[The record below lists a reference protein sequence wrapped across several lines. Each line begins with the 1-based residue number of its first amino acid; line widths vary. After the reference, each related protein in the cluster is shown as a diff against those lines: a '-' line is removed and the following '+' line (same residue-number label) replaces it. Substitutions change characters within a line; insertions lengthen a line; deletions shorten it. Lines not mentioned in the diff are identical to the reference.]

1 MENLKK
7 TKSKLSLHQKKV
19 SDWLQMPT
27 DWTVKDICVCFG
39 VTIEQLESTSRKLE
53 IVTARNFCFAY
64 FYSLGNTL
72 TQIAKAFNR
81 NHATVIHGIKRLQDF
96 IEIKDPETISYLVA
110 LRTESPF
117 DYKVTEQEWEEM
129 NYSL

>member
-7 TKSKLSLHQKKV
+7 TKIKLSLHQKKV
-19 SDWLQMPT
+19 SNWLSVPT
-27 DWTVKDICVCFG
+27 DWTIQDICVLFEI
-39 VTIEQLESTSRKLE
+39 TTEQLESKSRKSE

-96 IEIKDPETISYLVA
+96 IEIKDPETIDFLVE
-110 LRTESPF
+110 LRTKSPF
-117 DYKVTEQEWEEM
+117 DYKVTEEEWEEM